1 MRFASES
8 LASRCEIMLISGG
21 EVAMCL
27 VLVEEDELEEANK
40 FKDRPWIHNI
50 NRKKLNIGE

>member
-8 LASRCEIMLISGG
+8 LASRCEISGE

-27 VLVEEDELEEANK
+27 VLLEEDELEEAKNL
-40 FKDRPWIHNI
+40 KDRPWMHNI
-50 NRKKLNIGE
+50 DRKRLNIGQ